1 MSSRPAEVNESNNT
15 GTLPGQTAG
24 QSNKPGTKPGGQGE
38 RNVHW
43 VDSHGYE
50 LAQVREFEPRYFHKP
65 NPQSI
70 NKSTC
75 CMMYRALTSPSV
87 DVIHVKNI
95 NFRFM
100 LQRTFTFRTAITSLT
115 HKSNGWQRLAFAIL
129 TSKILLLYSDTCVLI
144 FRR

>member
-50 LAQVREFEPRYFHKP
+50 LAQVREFEPSDDEHEEE
-65 NPQSI
+65 
-70 NKSTC
+70 
-75 CMMYRALTSPSV
+75 MMYE
-87 DVIHVKNI
+87 K
-95 NFRFM
+95 
-100 LQRTFTFRTAITSLT
+100 
-115 HKSNGWQRLAFAIL
+115 KSCCIV
-129 TSKILLLYSDTCVLI
+129 C
-144 FRR
+144 